1 MHLNWLA
8 ISVPFF
14 LFFMLLEYWI
24 AKKWGRNYFGFA
36 NSISNLNIGIA
47 ERTLDLAITGSF
59 FYYYDYLYQHFA
71 LFHFKPGPLHWLAL
85 LLLTDFVWYWYHR
98 FGHEV
103 NILWA
108 AHIVH
113 HQSDDYNFTVS
124 ARITVFQALARTGFW
139 SVLPFFGF
147 TAPMITTMLLIHGL
161 YPFFI
166 HTRLIGKLGVLEYF
180 LVTPSHHRVHHASN
194 PQYLDKNYGDVLIIW
209 DKLFGTFQVEE
220 EEPIYGLTKPLNSHS
235 FLWQHFHYILEIGR
249 GLVGAKSFKEGWGL
263 VFGKPEHLSPH
274 HRKELE
280 HYFKINTVG
289 QTDKTVLKAYLIG
302 QMLFV
307 LVLLFLLILF
317 EQGVSAL
324 QQLLGSLIIIISLVN
339 SGAILEQKKWVFYL
353 EYLRI
358 YLCLILLLSWI
369 PALGTLLLILV
380 ITGLI
385 TLFFKNME
393 DWYLQRVFQG

>member
-1 MHLNWLA
+1 MQLNWLA

-24 AKKWGRNYFGFA
+24 AKKKGQNYFGFA

-47 ERTLDLAITGSF
+47 ERTLDLAVTGSF

-98 FGHEV
+98 LGHEV

-113 HQSDDYNFTVS
+113 HQSNDYNFTVS
-124 ARITVFQALARTGFW
+124 ARITLFQAFARTGFW
-139 SVLPFFGF
+139 SVLPFLGF

-166 HTRLIGKLGVLEYF
+166 HTRLVGKLGLLEYLF
-180 LVTPSHHRVHHASN
+180 VTPSHHRVHHASN

-220 EEPIYGLTKPLNSHS
+220 EEPVYGLTKPLNSHS
-235 FLWQHFHYILEIGR
+235 FLWQHFHYVFEIGI
-249 GLVGAKSFKEGWGL
+249 GLSRAKSFKEGLVL
-263 VFGKPEHLSPH
+263 VFGKPEHLHPNI
-274 HRKELE
+274 RKELE
-280 HYFKINTVG
+280 VFFQLNPSQYNNKP
-289 QTDKTVLKAYLIG
+289 VLKSYLLG
-302 QMLFV
+302 QMVFV
-307 LVLLFLLILF
+307 LGLLFLLILF
-317 EQGVSAL
+317 EKQVPSL
-324 QQLLGSLIIIISLVN
+324 QQLLISMLIIITLIN

-353 EYLRI
+353 EYLRL
-358 YLCLILLLSWI
+358 YLVLMLLLSWI
-369 PALGTLLLILV
+369 PAMGTVLFILV
-380 ITGLI
+380 LSGLI
-385 TLFFKNME
+385 TLFFKNLE
-393 DWYLQRVFQG
+393 NWYHQRVFQ